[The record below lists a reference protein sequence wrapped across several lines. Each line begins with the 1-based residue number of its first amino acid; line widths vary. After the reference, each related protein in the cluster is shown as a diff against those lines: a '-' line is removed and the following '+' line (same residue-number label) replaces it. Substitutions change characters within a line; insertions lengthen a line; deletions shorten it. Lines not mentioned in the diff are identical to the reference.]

1 MQVKTTM
8 KYHHIPNKMSIIKKS
23 TNNKCWRGCREDRT
37 LLHCWWEYKLVWPLW
52 RIVWRFLRKL
62 KTEQSYDCAIPLL
75 RKYPEKDMVQKD
87 ACTPV
92 FFAVQFTIARTWKQP
107 KCPSTEDWIKKMW
120 CTYTVEYYSAIKKN
134 EKCHLHQHGWTRQC
148 HTE

>member
-1 MQVKTTM
+1 MRLISSKQTIQLKIWEEDLNRHFSKEDTQMAKRYIKRCSISLIIREMQVKTTM

-92 FFAVQFTIARTWKQP
+92 FFAV
-107 KCPSTEDWIKKMW
+107 
-120 CTYTVEYYSAIKKN
+120 
-134 EKCHLHQHGWTRQC
+134 
-148 HTE
+148 